1 MPDQT
6 PPIAPRVTCPPWCDL
21 AADEAHRDDYD
32 STTAGLLARMH
43 STTIASTERFTV
55 DLVALETA
63 DPDGAAP
70 LLDPASIALYGLE
83 DSPQLSAADALDLAD
98 ALRAAAARL
107 PQLDEAP
114 R

>member
-1 MPDQT
+1 MADLCPSICCT
-6 PPIAPRVTCPPWCDL
+6 TLTSAPEAIASD
-21 AADEAHRDDYD
+21 AAVWR
-32 STTAGLLARMH
+32 SSCLLARMH

-55 DLVALETA
+55 DLVAMETA
-63 DPDGAAP
+63 DHDGAAP
-70 LLDPASIALYGLE
+70 LLGPASIALYGLE

>member
-1 MPDQT
+1 M
-6 PPIAPRVTCPPWCDL
+6 
-21 AADEAHRDDYD
+21 
-32 STTAGLLARMH
+32 
-43 STTIASTERFTV
+43 
-55 DLVALETA
+55 ETA
-63 DPDGAAP
+63 DHDGAAP

>member
-1 MPDQT
+1 M
-6 PPIAPRVTCPPWCDL
+6 
-21 AADEAHRDDYD
+21 
-32 STTAGLLARMH
+32 
-43 STTIASTERFTV
+43 
-55 DLVALETA
+55 ETA
-63 DPDGAAP
+63 DHDGAAP
-70 LLDPASIALYGLE
+70 LLGPASIALYGLE